1 MTSSLQTFTH
11 GSSFVC
17 GSYPHA
23 IVTGVVM
30 DNTTYPSYDF
40 VEHRTESKLTTGI
53 IKDLIP
59 YIAPQP
65 SKNYTVVGHL
75 QTNFNPFRF
84 DTKTN
89 SYSTDVEVPG
99 FSKETLKLSLDETK
113 RKLTITGTSK
123 TRGSLWK
130 EIDLPA
136 EGDTTTI
143 DAKVT
148 DGLMTITLRKLSNEE
163 IQARKNIII
172 PIF

>member
-1 MTSSLQTFTH
+1 M
-11 GSSFVC
+11 
-17 GSYPHA
+17 
-23 IVTGVVM
+23 VTGVVT
-30 DNTTYPSYDF
+30 DNTSYPSYDF
-40 VEHRTESKLTTGI
+40 MECRTESKLIPGTIT
-53 IKDLIP
+53 DLIP

-65 SKNYTVVGHL
+65 IKNTTIVGQL
-75 QTNFNPFRF
+75 QANLQANFNPFRF

-89 SYSTDVEVPG
+89 TYSIDVEVPG

-123 TRGSLWK
+123 TRGSFWK

-143 DAKVT
+143 NAKVT
-148 DGLMTITLRKLSNEE
+148 DGLMTITLRKLSTEE